1 MIGISGSHAKT
12 FLLVFATITTVFFA
26 LPIFF
31 KPILWARAMR
41 WNIHNK
47 TSGIHLCT
55 IQNTLSKENSA
66 RFAGNTSSIATR

>member
-1 MIGISGSHAKT
+1 
-12 FLLVFATITTVFFA
+12 VFFA